1 MLGKQAWRI
10 SQQPSSLLSQLMKGL
25 YYPQGDFWQAG
36 KGSRPS
42 WGWQSIVLGR
52 DSITPQVM
60 WAVGN
65 GQSILIREDKWL
77 RSGIIGGPAA
87 RNEPHKVEALIEHR
101 DGKWK
106 ESMLRTMFDDQ
117 RVKEILETPIGL
129 PSTADKRVWMN
140 NKSGDYSVKSG
151 YIHIRNQTAN
161 TLHTTTSSSHQTKPD
176 LWKFIWQSNTLPRVK
191 QFLWNACQNA
201 LPIVEN
207 LHKRRIVHDPI
218 CPICKKEAETTE
230 HALMLCPWTIQLWRA
245 SPLQVKISMIGLTR
259 VDEWI
264 RSQKEDPNRDRD
276 INLIAT
282 AMWCIWKDR
291 NRFVF

>member
-129 PSTADKRVWMN
+129 PSTADKRVWMS

-161 TLHTTTSSSHQTKPD
+161 TPSTQQHPPLIKQSQTSGNLFGNRILFLALNSFYGMLARMHFLQWKTCTRGELYLILYAQSVRKKLRPLNMRSCYVLGLSSYGEPV
-176 LWKFIWQSNTLPRVK
+176 P
-191 QFLWNACQNA
+191 
-201 LPIVEN
+201 
-207 LHKRRIVHDPI
+207 
-218 CPICKKEAETTE
+218 CK
-230 HALMLCPWTIQLWRA
+230 
-245 SPLQVKISMIGLTR
+245 
-259 VDEWI
+259 
-264 RSQKEDPNRDRD
+264 
-276 INLIAT
+276 
-282 AMWCIWKDR
+282 
-291 NRFVF
+291 